1 MLALSGCSTSYEQA
15 SKPVLFT
22 PSALEYAQPLPSL
35 NETSANGMEGDDQ
48 PSTIGI
54 RELIAE
60 ESQVIRMYHDLAAK
74 HNRLVDEVRN
84 FLTGTSDGKE

>member
-1 MLALSGCSTSYEQA
+1 
-15 SKPVLFT
+15 
-22 PSALEYAQPLPSL
+22 
-35 NETSANGMEGDDQ
+35 MEGDDQ